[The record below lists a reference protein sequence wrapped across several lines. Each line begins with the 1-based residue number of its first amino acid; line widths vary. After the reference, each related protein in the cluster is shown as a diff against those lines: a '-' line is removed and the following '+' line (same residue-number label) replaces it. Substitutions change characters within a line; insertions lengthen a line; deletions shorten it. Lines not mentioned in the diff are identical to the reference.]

1 MATALEWMAWTVFVI
16 VISLLFFAAF
26 GGSKYSESNIE
37 DYMDKLIAEEMERS
51 GTSRKLQILSKR
63 YYTYSDKRE
72 GRWVF

>member
-1 MATALEWMAWTVFVI
+1 MATAFEWLAWTIFVV

-51 GTSRKLQILSKR
+51 GSSRKL
-63 YYTYSDKRE
+63 
-72 GRWVF
+72 